1 MIILLEYNNTH
12 TLVIL
17 YSMHSIIRT
26 ERSQPYS
33 FRVMLH
39 GIYVTIKP
47 NPNWSELFAHA
58 REAPTTNKTQD
69 DDSYTVPRRISSRAP
84 RLRPTLARVY
94 ILSLWLFFWC
104 VRCGLVR
111 FAGRYQ
117 LPVPTHPTRPSH
129 LSGHLST
136 ETRPPP
142 CSVYRTIRTV
152 RTSASLRLHLKANPI
167 CPSVSICCRPNCT
180 A

>member
-1 MIILLEYNNTH
+1 
-12 TLVIL
+12 
-17 YSMHSIIRT
+17 
-26 ERSQPYS
+26 
-33 FRVMLH
+33 MLH

-94 ILSLWLFFWC
+94 ILSLWLFFGAC
-104 VRCGLVR
+104 A
-111 FAGRYQ
+111 AGSFVSQAVTSYQ
-117 LPVPTHPTRPSH
+117 FRRTQHDPPTYLATSRPK
-129 LSGHLST
+129 
-136 ETRPPP
+136 RAPPP
-142 CSVYRTIRTV
+142 RSVYRTIRTV